1 MIYPSTDE
9 LLRLLASSVLVG
21 GCICLAYD
29 SLRIIRIFTEASGD
43 TPPRLSLPYPQHFRF
58 RFFLAPKWS
67 ILLTNLGDILFF
79 LFCGAA
85 LAVYFSAANHGRIRW
100 LALAGM
106 GGGFL
111 TCRLTLSVLIL
122 RCAETAAELLRF
134 LLVWTLWLV
143 CCPFCLLWRV
153 LRRAAGFVGSALF
166 YLALPLYTQ
175 WKMKRCIVQLSRFY
189 HQKRRTHNG
198 TA

>member
-9 LLRLLASSVLVG
+9 LLRLLASSVLMGV
-21 GCICLAYD
+21 CICLAYD
-29 SLRIIRIFTEASGD
+29 LIRIIRVFIGTAGE
-43 TPPRLSLPYPQHFRF
+43 PPSWLSLPYPQRFRF
-58 RFFLAPKWS
+58 RFFLSPYWS
-67 ILLTNLGDILFF
+67 VLLTNLGDILFF

-106 GGGFL
+106 GGGFWA
-111 TCRLTLSVLIL
+111 CRLTLSVLIL
-122 RCAETAAELLRF
+122 RCARAAAEILRF
-134 LLVWTLWLV
+134 LLTWILWLV
-143 CCPFCLLWRV
+143 CRPFCLLGRM
-153 LRRAAGFVGSALF
+153 LRQAAGFVGRALF
-166 YLALPLYTQ
+166 CLALPLYTQ
-175 WKMKRCIVQLSRFY
+175 WKMKRCIARLNRFY